1 MQQELH
7 PVNNTQCH
15 QREYLQVN
23 SVPSYSETTFKR
35 NCLLILRLL
44 CFNFSVEGTR
54 LIHQG

>member
-7 PVNNTQCH
+7 PVNNTQRH
-15 QREYLQVN
+15 QRKYLQVN
-23 SVPSYSETTFKR
+23 SVPSDIETTFKR

-44 CFNFSVEGTR
+44 CFNFSIEDTR